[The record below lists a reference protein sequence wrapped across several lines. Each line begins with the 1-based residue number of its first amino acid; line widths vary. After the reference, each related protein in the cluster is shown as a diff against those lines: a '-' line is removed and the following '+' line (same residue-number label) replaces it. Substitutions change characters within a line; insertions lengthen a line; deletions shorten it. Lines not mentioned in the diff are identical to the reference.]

1 MPSRLKSLELQGYK
15 TFASQSMFEFPGTIT
30 AVVGPN
36 GSGKSNI
43 ADALRWVLGEQSFNL
58 LRGKKTEDMIFN
70 GSDLR
75 TKAGMASATITFD
88 NADGWL
94 PIDFSEV
101 SITRRAYRDGQNEY
115 LLNGQKVRLREIS
128 ELLAQSGLAERT
140 YTVIGQGLVDAA
152 LALRPEERRRLFEE
166 AAGIGLYRS
175 RKEEALNR
183 LDNTRRNLERVQ
195 DILAELEPRLVS
207 LEKQA
212 KRAIEYDRIKADL
225 RVLLRDWY
233 GFHWHQNQYDY
244 KHSIEVLH
252 VQEGKLESARQL
264 QQETTLELN
273 QVRGVIQNLRTKLNE
288 WHAQSSQ
295 LHNQLEKVS
304 RELAILSERRKSYAE
319 QSQSITADLT
329 RLDEEIQSYQDSLAL
344 VGDEKK
350 RGQTE
355 LEEGRAQVE
364 QQKRELLTRQVERG
378 KIEKLLRENRQM
390 LTATETRLIQVRAHR
405 AELANRLDSL
415 QKSRQKSAELL
426 ANLDK
431 DAEKALARSKTS
443 EENLKKALE
452 EKERADSTLQALRQ
466 RISSMD
472 ADRRKS
478 VDAVTRLE
486 ADRTRLKAQLDVLEQ
501 AEQSFSGYAEGARGL
516 LQALKQGQV
525 KGKGQPLSA
534 MLDIPAEYELAIAA
548 ALGDL
553 QDMIV
558 LSGEN
563 SLEKTLAFLEGGGK
577 KRVALLSE
585 DNSRSFEKPADF
597 SGDGYLGRAIDL
609 IGKKDSLPAAAQWL
623 LSQVFVVKD
632 RQTAQSLFHT
642 LPENGRL
649 VTLNGQVFGGN
660 GIIYAGQVGQ
670 SGTLSRPR
678 QKRELQ
684 EGMAGLEQQ
693 IKEAREIL
701 ARFDQTL
708 KGLRKEEEE
717 GVQTLRRLNLQA
729 DKQREEQQQARL
741 AADQARK
748 QLEWQK
754 NQQSGFDGQISR
766 TDEEIKKADVDI
778 TATSERVTTVNVQ
791 IKQQQS
797 SLSQLPLEE
806 LQSQVN
812 HWETRTAVAER
823 ALRDV
828 ERRLEERRQVL
839 LQSQQ
844 KREGLKKRLEDIH
857 QLNGQIEQTE
867 LASRDQE
874 IAHSKQLQELQ
885 ETCIDP
891 VEHELVEAEKRSMIA
906 QENDQNALQA
916 LNVTERHYTQVQM
929 DVTRQR
935 EALESLRRRIE
946 EDFGLV
952 AFEYASTV
960 AGPTPL
966 PFDGM
971 VEQLPILKQLP
982 EGLEETIS
990 RQKQQLRRMGAVN
1003 VEAQQEYQT
1012 VKERH
1017 EFMVSQV
1024 ADLRKADA
1032 DLREIIGELDELM
1045 KRDFKRTFNAV
1056 AAEFKVMFSRLFAG
1070 GSAKLVMI
1078 DENNPID
1085 TGVDIEARLPGRRE
1099 QGLSLL
1105 SGGERSLTAVAL
1117 VFALLKVSP
1126 TPFCIMDEVDAMLD
1140 ESNVNRFCELLAEL
1154 SKTTQFIVITHNR
1167 NTVQVADVIY
1177 GITMGKDSASQVI
1190 SLKLDEVTGDM
1201 GIR

>member
-75 TKAGMASATITFD
+75 AKAGMASATITFD

-195 DILAELEPRLVS
+195 DILAELEPRLAS

-212 KRAIEYDRIKADL
+212 KRAIEYERIKADL

-244 KHSIEVLH
+244 KRSLEILH
-252 VQEGKLESARQL
+252 AQEGKLETARQR

-273 QVRGVIQNLRTKLNE
+273 QLRSVIQSLRAKLNE

-295 LHNQLEKVS
+295 LHNQLEKTS
-304 RELAILSERRKSYAE
+304 REMAILSERKKSYAE
-319 QSQSITADLT
+319 QSQSITADLM
-329 RLDEEIQSYQDSLAL
+329 RLDEEIQSYQESLVL
-344 VGDEKK
+344 VSDERK
-350 RGQTE
+350 RAQAE
-355 LEEGRAQVE
+355 LEEGRTQVD

-390 LTATETRLIQVRAHR
+390 LTATETRLIQARAHR

-426 ANLDK
+426 ANLEK
-431 DAEKALARSKTS
+431 EAEKALARSKTS

-452 EKERADSTLQALRQ
+452 DRESADAALQALRQ

-486 ADRTRLKAQLDVLEQ
+486 ADRARQKAQLDVLEQ
-501 AEQSFSGYAEGARGL
+501 AEQSFSGYAEGARAL

-525 KGKGQPLSA
+525 KGQGHPLSA
-534 MLDIPAEYELAIAA
+534 LLDIPAEYESAIAA
-548 ALGDL
+548 SLGDL
-553 QDMIV
+553 QDMII

-563 SLEKTLAFLEGGGK
+563 SLEKTLIFLETGGK
-577 KRVALLSE
+577 KRVALLPENAPIPFSEPSPFSE
-585 DNSRSFEKPADF
+585 DN
-597 SGDGYLGRAIDL
+597 YIGRAIDL
-609 IGKKDSLPAAAQWL
+609 IGKKDALPGAVQRL
-623 LSQVFVVKD
+623 LSQVYVVKD
-632 RQTAQSLFHT
+632 RQTALNLFQK
-642 LPENGRL
+642 LPEHARL
-649 VTLNGQVFGGN
+649 VTLSGQVFGGN
-660 GIIYAGQVGQ
+660 GIIYAGLVGQ

-684 EGMAGLEQQ
+684 ESMAGLEQQ
-693 IKEAREIL
+693 IKEARDIL

-708 KGLRKEEEE
+708 NGLRKEEEE
-717 GVQTLRRLNLQA
+717 GVQSLRRMNLQA
-729 DKQREEQQQARL
+729 DKQREEHQQARL
-741 AADQARK
+741 AYDQAKK

-766 TDEEIKKADVDI
+766 TEEEIRKADQDI
-778 TATSERVTTVNVQ
+778 NATSERVSTVNAQ
-791 IKQQQS
+791 IKQQQN
-797 SLSQLPLEE
+797 SLAQLPLEE

-812 HWETRTAVAER
+812 HWETRSAVAER
-823 ALRDV
+823 AVRDV
-828 ERRLEERRQVL
+828 DRRLEEKRQVL
-839 LQSQQ
+839 AQSLQKQ
-844 KREGLKKRLEDIH
+844 EGLKKRKADL
-857 QLNGQIEQTE
+857 QQMSGQIDLTE
-867 LASRDQE
+867 NTLREQE
-874 IAHSKQLQELQ
+874 IVLSKQLQELQ

-891 VEHELVEAEKRSMIA
+891 VEQELAETEKRAA
-906 QENDQNALQA
+906 QAQDNDQSALQA
-916 LNVTERHYTQVQM
+916 LNVAERQYTQVQM

-971 VEQLPILKQLP
+971 VEQLPVLKQLP
-982 EGLEETIS
+982 DGLEETIS

-1003 VEAQQEYQT
+1003 VEAQQEYQS

-1017 EFMVSQV
+1017 EFMISQV
-1024 ADLRKADA
+1024 ADLRKADG
-1032 DLREIIGELDELM
+1032 DLREIIAELDELM

-1140 ESNVNRFCELLAEL
+1140 ESNVNRFCELLSEL
-1154 SKTTQFIVITHNR
+1154 GRTTQFIVITHNR